1 MRVFIA
7 IDIDEQLLRALKD
20 LQSQLQDKA
29 DVRKGDV
36 KWVRPELMHLTLKF
50 LGEIKDNQIVE
61 VCRIVET
68 VAGRNSRFD
77 LDVESI
83 GHFGGR
89 NARLLWVGTGEG
101 KEQLKQLQEDIEEQL
116 AQAGWPKENR
126 EFTGHMTLCRI
137 RNTKAGSKMAQLSQE
152 YKEYEIGT
160 TPVDSVVVYQ
170 SQLTPSGPIYTA
182 LGRYELKMAT

>member
-7 IDIDEQLLRALKD
+7 IDIDEQILRALKD

-29 DVRKGDV
+29 DIKKGDV

-50 LGEIKDNQIVE
+50 LGEIKDKEIVQ
-61 VCRIVET
+61 VCTIIET
-68 VAGRNSRFD
+68 VVARHSGFD
-77 LDVESI
+77 LDVESV

-101 KEQLKQLQEDIEEQL
+101 NEQLKQLQEDIEEQL

-137 RNTKAGSKMAQLSQE
+137 RNTKAGSKMSQLSQE

-160 TPVDSVVVYQ
+160 TPVDSVVVYE

-182 LGRYELKMAT
+182 IGTYKLKET